1 MRIAR
6 LRIFFSLIAL
16 ICGISFSA
24 IAAPPQSIPD
34 YIEEFRKTSSA
45 AQFDSVFGHMIDT
58 FHEGKLNFKDTDVL
72 AIIDIAKSKSF
83 SNSVL
88 AGVYGWAGT
97 MFGDGRMEEAVAY
110 FMESAF
116 LYEKQG
122 KKLGQALSCFE
133 IALIQHKAGNFDEA
147 IQYYNLTLSLGEDS
161 LGHRTRINCYNG
173 FALILRDQQK
183 YDSAMIG
190 FRNAYNIADRNK
202 DIAWMGILAGNIA
215 SIHYRKADYDSAL
228 KYYNRD
234 LALIKTTSEVENEI
248 ETYASLAKV
257 YLRMKNER
265 LSFAYLDSAMNIITG
280 RKIVF
285 NDFFNPMDE
294 INETYAHLYERR
306 GEYQKAFDYYTKF
319 HNVVQEKQRLLNARS
334 LKQLQSTYAFK
345 QKQSELEAHVTTIQQ
360 QRYTQLAFGAIIVLL
375 ASLMFIAYSTSQ
387 QRKKMNRNLSH
398 SNEELERLNQVK
410 DKLFSVISHDLRGP
424 IANLKSILQL
434 LDDGHLSRDDF
445 HSLSS
450 KLNRQLEISGNALEN
465 LLQWAK
471 AQLSEIKVHP
481 EKVMMTDLVN
491 KVIRQFHEELT
502 VKNIRCRNDLGVDF
516 FAWAD
521 SNQVEIVIRNLIG
534 NAIKFTP
541 ERGVIS
547 VTGKK
552 LPDDFVE
559 VSVEDTG
566 IGMSEEQMNVL
577 FQPGKY
583 YSNPGTNQER
593 GTGIGLIISKEM
605 VVNNGGDISVRSS
618 PMKGTVFTF
627 KLPSA

>member
-1 MRIAR
+1 VKIAVIRIY
-6 LRIFFSLIAL
+6 LLLISLF
-16 ICGISFSA
+16 CGVFCSVN
-24 IAAPPQSIPD
+24 AATPQSIPQ
-34 YIEEFRKTSSA
+34 YIEEFRKTSTA
-45 AQFDSVFGHMIDT
+45 VEFDSIFGHMIET
-58 FHEGKLNFKDTDVL
+58 FHAGKLNFKDTDVL
-72 AIIDIAKSKSF
+72 AIIDIAKSKPF

-116 LYEKQG
+116 LYEKQK

-147 IQYYNLTLSLGEDS
+147 LQYYNLTLSLGKDS

-173 FALILRDQQK
+173 FALISRDQGN
-183 YDSAMIG
+183 YDSAMLG
-190 FRNAYNIADRNK
+190 FRNAYHIAEEQK
-202 DIAWMGILAGNIA
+202 DVAWMGILSGNIA
-215 SIHYRKADYDSAL
+215 SIHFRKKDYDSAL
-228 KYYNRD
+228 HYYSRN
-234 LALIKTTSEVENEI
+234 LALIRTTTEVENEI

-257 YLRMKNER
+257 YLKKENER
-265 LSFAYLDSAMNIITG
+265 LAFAYLDSAMQIIIN

-294 INETYAHLYERR
+294 INETYARLYEVR
-306 GEYQKAFDYYTKF
+306 GDYRKAFDYYTKF
-319 HNVVQEKQRLLNARS
+319 HEIVQEKQRMLNARS

-345 QKQSELEAHVTTIQQ
+345 QKQSELEVHVATIQQ
-360 QRYTQLAFGAIIVLL
+360 QRYTQIASGAIILLL
-375 ASLMFIAYSTSQ
+375 ACLVFFAYSTSR
-387 QRKKMNRNLSH
+387 QRKKMNRDLSH

-434 LDDGHLSRDDF
+434 LDDGHLSREEF
-445 HSLSS
+445 HELSS
-450 KLNRQLEISGNALEN
+450 KLNRQLETSGNALEN

-471 AQLSEIKVHP
+471 AQLSEIKVHR
-481 EKVMMTDLVN
+481 EQVVMTDLVGR
-491 KVIRQFHEELT
+491 VIRQFHKELD
-502 VKNIRCRNDLGVDF
+502 VKDIRCSNDLGADLV
-516 FAWAD
+516 AWAD

-534 NAIKFTP
+534 NAVKFTP
-541 ERGVIS
+541 EQGVIT
-547 VTGKK
+547 VTGKR
-552 LPDDFVE
+552 LAGNFIE
-559 VSVEDTG
+559 ISVEDSG
-566 IGMSEEQMNVL
+566 IGMSDEQMNSL

-583 YSNPGTNQER
+583 YSNLGTNQER

-618 PMKGTVFTF
+618 PKKGTVFTF
-627 KLPSA
+627 TLPSV